1 MALFDQEDDKMIA
14 GVRRIGFA
22 RYRELLAGN
31 WKGFFAVGFITLLF
45 FAPFAAGLVYAILSK
60 STLMAVAAGVVG
72 GAIAGPGM
80 ACLYDNILRRM
91 RNDRSEWWVAWKR
104 AFRQNL
110 RIAIPTGIV
119 QCVFVGV
126 AVFVGA
132 LMLWGATAPSLGTAA
147 IVLVASLLAAMLLT
161 VWWPQA
167 VLFTQTPVLRFK
179 NCLLFLL
186 YHPGRVIGAA
196 ALQVAWWLVMLLL
209 LPWTAFVVPILGVWY
224 ITFLSMHIIYRPFN
238 VDFKV
243 VEQIRATFPDNLPEE
258 EYIP

>member
-1 MALFDQEDDKMIA
+1 MAE
-14 GVRRIGFA
+14 V
-22 RYRELLAGN
+22 
-31 WKGFFAVGFITLLF
+31 
-45 FAPFAAGLVYAILSK
+45 P
-60 STLMAVAAGVVG
+60 AGVVG

-91 RNDRSEWWVAWKR
+91 RNDQSEWWVAWKR

-110 RIAIPTGIV
+110 GIAIPTGIV

-147 IVLVASLLAAMLLT
+147 IVLVASLLMTMLLT

-179 NCLLFLL
+179 NCLLFML

-196 ALQVAWWLVMLLL
+196 ALQVAWWLIMLLL
-209 LPWTAFVVPILGVWY
+209 LPWTAFVVPILGIWY

-238 VDFKV
+238 VDFN
-243 VEQIRATFPDNLPEE
+243 VEDQIRAKFPDNLPEE